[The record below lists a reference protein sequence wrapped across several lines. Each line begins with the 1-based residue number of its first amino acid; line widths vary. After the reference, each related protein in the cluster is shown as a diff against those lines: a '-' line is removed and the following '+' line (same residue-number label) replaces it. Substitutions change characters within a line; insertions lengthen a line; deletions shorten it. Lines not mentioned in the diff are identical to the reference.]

1 MLSYT
6 LLNTNIS
13 NEQIRQRTGKNLHTL
28 RTALSSAIPSRTLDE
43 HLILGTWNIRN
54 FDDNR
59 FQHGP
64 RLEEAF
70 FYLAEIISAF
80 DVIAIQEINTDIA
93 PLQKLM
99 TILGPDYRFLITDTT
114 EGAMGNRERLG
125 FIYNTR
131 KVSFTGIAGE
141 IVLPDNLLISKENH
155 RMQFSRTPFCAS
167 FESGWFKF
175 MFATVHIYYGNSS
188 KTSTEYKTRVAEIQ
202 TIADILFKRAREQQQ
217 NYILVGDF
225 NIDAIADDAYNA
237 LEKSGF
243 TVFKNRIGSNS
254 KQNKFFDQISY
265 VEKSGEIELATPAKA
280 GTTSNGVFNFF
291 DFLFTDEQFDDYDPV
306 VKRVFE
312 RWIKDATIALENAKA
327 GFDKAASKNRESSQ
341 LTKIQNCEKTVAA
354 LHEKLN
360 SREERLDYYKNIWR
374 TFQLSDHFPLWVTL
388 KTDFTDR
395 YLQQIS

>member
-6 LLNTNIS
+6 LLNTNIG
-13 NEQIRQRTGKNLHTL
+13 NEQVRQRTGKNLQTL
-28 RTALSSAIPSRTLDE
+28 RAAISSNIPKRSSDE

-59 FQHGP
+59 FGHGP
-64 RLEEAF
+64 RLEESF
-70 FYLAEIISAF
+70 FYIAEIISAF
-80 DVIAIQEINTDIA
+80 DVIAIQEINTDIT

-99 TILGPDYRFLITDTT
+99 EILGHDYRYLITDTT
-114 EGAMGNRERLG
+114 EGTAGNRERLG

-141 IVLPDNLLISKENH
+141 VVLPDNLLISKENH
-155 RMQFSRTPFCAS
+155 KMQFSRTPFCVS

-188 KTSTEYKTRVAEIQ
+188 KTSPEYKARVAEIQ
-202 TIADILFKRAREQQQ
+202 TIADILFDRANEQQR

-225 NIDAIADDAYNA
+225 NIDAIEDDAYNA
-237 LEKSGF
+237 LQKSGF

-254 KQNKFFDQISY
+254 QQNKFFDQISY
-265 VEKSGEIELATPAKA
+265 VEKPGEIEPAIPEKE
-280 GTTSNGVFNFF
+280 GTSSNGVFNFF
-291 DFLFTDEQFDDYDPV
+291 DILFTDEQFDDYDPLV
-306 VKRVFE
+306 QGVFE
-312 RWIKDATIALENAKA
+312 RWIKDATITLENAKA
-327 GFDKAASKNRESSQ
+327 GYDKAASEQEENPK
-341 LTKIQNCEKTVAA
+341 LTKIRSCEKELADLQA
-354 LHEKLN
+354 KLN
-360 SREERLDYYKNIWR
+360 NREKRLDYYKNIWR